1 MIKDHKKI
9 ELLFVIASIVLAAF
23 LIAILIKG
31 LTFVAK
37 KTVTAFGWGEEKPT
51 EEIKFNLEELEKIK
65 PLLEKR

>member
-51 EEIKFNLEELEKIK
+51 EEIKFI
-65 PLLEKR
+65 

>member
-31 LTFVAK
+31 LAFVVK
-37 KTVTAFGWGEEKPT
+37 KAAAAFGWGEEKPT
-51 EEIKFNLEELEKIK
+51 EEIKFNLEEHEKIVGA
-65 PLLEKR
+65 R